1 MTAAGV
7 ADERP
12 QGYLRGV
19 VLVAAGGFMWSLG
32 GLLFRLLE
40 DATVWQIVAYR
51 TSFMWLTMGAWL
63 AWRYRGDFFR
73 RFRAVGVGG
82 VAAAISIATA
92 NICYMFSLS
101 MTWVANT
108 NLILGA
114 SPLITALIA
123 WFVLRERVRPA
134 TLLAMVA
141 VVAGIAVMVGG
152 GLGSGRWHGDLLA
165 LGAVTAFSM
174 FAVCVRAGGG
184 VDMLPAAVLG
194 TMMSSACGITLA
206 LSGGEGLAISANDLF
221 ITGLMGVVQ
230 MTLGMIFFISGAKNV
245 PAAELAMLSLTEV
258 IFGPIWVAV
267 LLDEVPVTAT
277 FIGGALVLV
286 GIVFNALTGI
296 RKRHPLPQV

>member
-1 MTAAGV
+1 MTDAVLAS
-7 ADERP
+7 RP
-12 QGYLRGV
+12 SGYLRGIAM
-19 VLVAAGGFMWSLG
+19 VAAAGVMWSLG
-32 GLLFRLLE
+32 GLLFRLIE
-40 DATVWQIVAYR
+40 DASVWQIVAYR
-51 TSFMWLTMGAWL
+51 TTFMWVTMGAWL

-73 RFRAVGVGG
+73 RFRAIGWVGLMAA
-82 VAAAISIATA
+82 VAIAAA

-123 WFVLRERVRPA
+123 WVVLRETVRPA
-134 TLLAMVA
+134 TLIAMVA

-174 FAVCVRAGGG
+174 FAVCVRAGSG
-184 VDMLPAAVLG
+184 VDMLPAAVIG
-194 TMMSSACGITLA
+194 TMISSTCGITLA
-206 LSGGEGLAISANDLF
+206 LSGGEGLSITVNDLV
-221 ITGLMGVVQ
+221 ITALMGTIQ
-230 MTLGMIFFISGAKNV
+230 MTLGMILFISGAKNV

-277 FIGGALVLV
+277 FIGGGLVLI
-286 GIVFNALTGI
+286 GIVFNAATGI
-296 RKRHPLPQV
+296 RRRHPMPQV